1 MSRTLEQGLKLLMA
15 LADLCEEED
24 DAHVPLRQI
33 AAAAGMNKSTVY
45 RLLQS
50 FSKFGFVESDEAGS
64 YGLGSATLLLA
75 RATLG
80 RNATLAAAIPVMRE
94 IAQQTGETVSL
105 SERRD
110 LFNVTIYEIESAQPI
125 RYANKLGAAAPLHI
139 SAGGRVVLAFSE
151 PSVQAAVL
159 KGKLERITPKTIVD
173 PVKLRSKLNEV
184 KKAGFAI
191 SSGERVSGTN
201 SVSVPVLRSDGY
213 ARGAMSILW
222 PSRGSE
228 VDRKRIA
235 TWPSMLMSAVRILHG
250 V

>member
-1 MSRTLEQGLKLLMA
+1 MV
-15 LADLCEEED
+15 LADLCEKED
-24 DAHVPLRQI
+24 GARVPLRQV
-33 AAAAGMNKSTVY
+33 AAAAEMNKSTAY

-50 FSKFGFVESDEAGS
+50 FSKYGFVEFDENGA

-80 RNATLAAAIPVMRE
+80 RNAMLAAAIPIMRD
-94 IAQQTGETVSL
+94 IAQKTGETVSL

-110 LFNVTIYEIESAQPI
+110 LFNVTIYEIESTQPI
-125 RYANKLGAAAPLHI
+125 RYANKLGSAAPLHI

-151 PSVQAAVL
+151 PSVQVAVMR
-159 KGKLERITPKTIVD
+159 GTLERLTPKTIVD
-173 PVKLRSKLNEV
+173 PAKLQTKLTEV

-201 SVSVPVLRSDGY
+201 SVAVPILRNDGY

-228 VDRKRIA
+228 IDRKRIS
-235 TWPSMLMSAVRILHG
+235 TWPSMLMSAVRTLHG
-250 V
+250 A

>member
-1 MSRTLEQGLKLLMA
+1 MSRTLEQGLKLLMV
-15 LADLCEEED
+15 LADICEDED
-24 DAHVPLRQI
+24 GAHIPLRQI
-33 AAAAGMNKSTVY
+33 AATAKMNKSTVY

-50 FSKFGFVESDEAGS
+50 FSKFGFVESDESGS

-75 RATLG
+75 RAALG
-80 RNATLAAAIPVMRE
+80 RNAMLAAAIPIMRE
-94 IAQQTGETVSL
+94 IAQQTGETISL

-110 LFNVTIYEIESAQPI
+110 LLNVTIYEIESAQPI

-151 PSVQAAVL
+151 PSIQAAVL
-159 KGKLERITPKTIVD
+159 KAKLERITAKTIVD
-173 PVKLRSKLNEV
+173 PVKLRSKLTEV

-201 SVSVPVLRSDGY
+201 SISVPVLRGDGY

-235 TWPSMLMSAVRILHG
+235 TWPPMLMSAVRILHG

>member
-1 MSRTLEQGLKLLMA
+1 MSRTLGQGLKLLMV
-15 LADLCEEED
+15 LADLCENED
-24 DAHVPLRQI
+24 GARVPLRHI
-33 AAAAGMNKSTVY
+33 AAAAEMNKSTVY

-50 FSKFGFVESDEAGS
+50 FSKYGFVESDESGA

-75 RATLG
+75 RAAIG
-80 RNATLAAAIPVMRE
+80 RNAMLAAAIPIMRE

-110 LFNVTIYEIESAQPI
+110 LFNVTIYEIESTQPI

-139 SAGGRVVLAFSE
+139 SAGGRLVLAFSE

-159 KGKLERITPKTIVD
+159 SGKLERITPKTIVD
-173 PVKLRSKLNEV
+173 PAKLRTKLTEV

-191 SSGERVSGTN
+191 SSGERVPGTN
-201 SVSVPVLRSDGY
+201 SISVPVLQSDGY

-222 PSRGSE
+222 PSRGNE

-235 TWPSMLMSAVRILHG
+235 TWPSMLMSAVQTLHG
-250 V
+250 A

>member
-1 MSRTLEQGLKLLMA
+1 MSRTLEQGLKLLMV
-15 LADLCEEED
+15 LADLCEKED
-24 DAHVPLRQI
+24 GARAPLRQI

-50 FSKFGFVESDEAGS
+50 FSKYGFVEFDESGA

-80 RNATLAAAIPVMRE
+80 RNAMLAAAIPIMRE
-94 IAQQTGETVSL
+94 VAQQTGETVSL

-110 LFNVTIYEIESAQPI
+110 LFNVTIYEIESTQPI

-151 PSVQAAVL
+151 LSVQAAVL
-159 KGKLERITPKTIVD
+159 SGKLERITPKTIVE
-173 PVKLRSKLNEV
+173 PGRLRTKLTEV
-184 KKAGFAI
+184 KKAGFAT

-201 SVSVPVLRSDGY
+201 SISVPVLRSDGY

-250 V
+250 A

>member
-1 MSRTLEQGLKLLMA
+1 
-15 LADLCEEED
+15 
-24 DAHVPLRQI
+24 
-33 AAAAGMNKSTVY
+33 
-45 RLLQS
+45 
-50 FSKFGFVESDEAGS
+50 
-64 YGLGSATLLLA
+64 
-75 RATLG
+75 
-80 RNATLAAAIPVMRE
+80 
-94 IAQQTGETVSL
+94 
-105 SERRD
+105 
-110 LFNVTIYEIESAQPI
+110 
-125 RYANKLGAAAPLHI
+125 
-139 SAGGRVVLAFSE
+139 VVLAFSE

-222 PSRGSE
+222 PSRGNE

-235 TWPSMLMSAVRILHG
+235 AWPSMLMSAVRILHG

>member
-1 MSRTLEQGLKLLMA
+1 MSRTLEQGLKLLMV
-15 LADLCEEED
+15 LADLCEQED
-24 DAHVPLRQI
+24 GARVPLRQI
-33 AAAAGMNKSTVY
+33 AAAANMNKSTAY

-50 FSKFGFVESDEAGS
+50 FSKYGFVEFDENGA

-80 RNATLAAAIPVMRE
+80 RNAMLAAAIPIMRE

-110 LFNVTIYEIESAQPI
+110 IFNVTIYEIESAQPI
-125 RYANKLGAAAPLHI
+125 RYANKLGAAAPLHV

-159 KGKLERITPKTIVD
+159 GGKLERITPKTIVD
-173 PVKLRSKLNEV
+173 PAKLRAKLSDV
-184 KKAGFAI
+184 KNAGFAI
-191 SSGERVSGTN
+191 SSGERVPGTN
-201 SVSVPVLRSDGY
+201 SVAVPILRSDGY

-222 PSRGSE
+222 PSRGNE
-228 VDRKRIA
+228 IDRKRIS
-235 TWPSMLMSAVRILHG
+235 TWPSMLMSAVRTLHG
-250 V
+250 A